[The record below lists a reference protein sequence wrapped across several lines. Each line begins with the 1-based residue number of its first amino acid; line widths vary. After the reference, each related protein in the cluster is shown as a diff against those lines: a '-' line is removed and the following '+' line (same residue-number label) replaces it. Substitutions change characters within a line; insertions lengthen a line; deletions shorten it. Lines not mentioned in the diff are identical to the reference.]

1 MLVNFAS
8 SDEFGVWFVQ
18 ADKPGVDL
26 SLYEDAGFLRFDLKL
41 PQETIDG
48 GLNYKVE
55 NEYPDGT
62 GDLSLDLTGVEA
74 DVWTSFE
81 IPVSALLAST
91 NAANYTDP
99 RPGEPLDISAVRA
112 AIVMWPAGDQGG
124 IFFEIRDVRYEN
136 DPGAA
141 GDLCPQPTPYGTAA
155 ITGSFGGAVIEEGG
169 IYSFPTGSESWA
181 GFANENTDMYP
192 MSFPHGGTIT
202 FNAAVPLGGSAD
214 VRFRFEFNPY
224 PDVDPAYDTTV
235 VNVSGTELTSYTI
248 EIPSQGENTFS
259 SFLMYLN
266 TMDVGVQVTNVSVV
280 ANAPECEE
288 PSNDTVLDPASFT
301 EAFGGTTVVDEV
313 FTFPTGAE
321 SWGGFANM
329 NADLYPL
336 SFPYGATIS
345 FMGSVPEGGAA
356 DVRFRFEF
364 NPYPDVDPS
373 YNTESVNV
381 SGTEAMEYTIE
392 VPSQGENTFS
402 SFLLYL
408 DTQDVGVNITDVV
421 ITVKGEPVVEGTELD
436 PAEFTEAFGGTTQAD
451 GVFTFPSGAESWGG
465 FANMNTDLYPL
476 SFPNGAKIS
485 FTGAVASGG
494 AAEVRFRF
502 EFNPYPD
509 VDPAYDTDA
518 VTVAGADPMTYEIE
532 VPEQGDNTFSSFL
545 MYLNTQDV
553 AVSVSNVVITV
564 Y

>member
-1 MLVNFAS
+1 MCL
-8 SDEFGVWFVQ
+8 
-18 ADKPGVDL
+18 
-26 SLYEDAGFLRFDLKL
+26 
-41 PQETIDG
+41 DG

-169 IYSFPTGSESWA
+169 IYSFPTGSEPWA

-224 PDVDPAYDTTV
+224 PDVDPAYDTAAI
-235 VNVSGTELTSYTI
+235 NVSGTELTSYTI

-280 ANAPECEE
+280 ANAPECR
-288 PSNDTVLDPASFT
+288 SQ
-301 EAFGGTTVVDEV
+301 
-313 FTFPTGAE
+313 
-321 SWGGFANM
+321 
-329 NADLYPL
+329 
-336 SFPYGATIS
+336 ATIRFS
-345 FMGSVPEGGAA
+345 IQRHSLRHLV
-356 DVRFRFEF
+356 VRLSLMRCL
-364 NPYPDVDPS
+364 PS
-373 YNTESVNV
+373 PRELRLGVV
-381 SGTEAMEYTIE
+381 SRT
-392 VPSQGENTFS
+392 
-402 SFLLYL
+402 
-408 DTQDVGVNITDVV
+408 
-421 ITVKGEPVVEGTELD
+421 
-436 PAEFTEAFGGTTQAD
+436 
-451 GVFTFPSGAESWGG
+451 
-465 FANMNTDLYPL
+465 
-476 SFPNGAKIS
+476 
-485 FTGAVASGG
+485 
-494 AAEVRFRF
+494 
-502 EFNPYPD
+502 
-509 VDPAYDTDA
+509 
-518 VTVAGADPMTYEIE
+518 
-532 VPEQGDNTFSSFL
+532 
-545 MYLNTQDV
+545 
-553 AVSVSNVVITV
+553 
-564 Y
+564 